1 MIEIEEQ
8 IEQPNHF
15 YVHTEWDMRRHD
27 FSTGSRPAV
36 VIR

>member
-8 IEQPNHF
+8 IEQPNH
-15 YVHTEWDMRRHD
+15 VHTEWDMRRHD